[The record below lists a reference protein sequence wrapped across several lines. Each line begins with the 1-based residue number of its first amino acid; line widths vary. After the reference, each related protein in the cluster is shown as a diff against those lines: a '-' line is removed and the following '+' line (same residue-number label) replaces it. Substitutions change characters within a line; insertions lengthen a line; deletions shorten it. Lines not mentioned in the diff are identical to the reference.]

1 MNERAR
7 YDKLRKEIEHQNRLY
22 YDQADPEI
30 SDAEYDRLYREFED
44 LEKKHPDWVTPDSP
58 TQVVG
63 GSAVER
69 FEKVTHRLPML
80 SLEKAYSKEE
90 ISAWIASME
99 RDLGR
104 PVEWS
109 FTVEPKID
117 GDSLELVYEKG
128 KLALAATRGDGR
140 VGENVTHTAKTIQTL
155 PRTLAK
161 APDLVEIRGEA
172 YLNLSDFR

>member
-1 MNERAR
+1 MSDRAR
-7 YDKLRKEIEHQNRLY
+7 YDRLRKEIQHHNRLY

-80 SLEKAYSKEE
+80 SLGKAYSKEE

-104 PVEWS
+104 SVEWS
-109 FTVEPKID
+109 FTE
-117 GDSLELVYEKG
+117 
-128 KLALAATRGDGR
+128 
-140 VGENVTHTAKTIQTL
+140 
-155 PRTLAK
+155 
-161 APDLVEIRGEA
+161 
-172 YLNLSDFR
+172 